1 MRAQETAV
9 RLEDIPSCFEG
20 IIPAAI
26 STVAP
31 DGTPNVTYI
40 SVVQRIDSDH
50 VALSRQ
56 FFKKTDDNTR
66 VNPYAQVCLLEP
78 ETGRLFL
85 LDLVYERT
93 ETEGPLFERMRT
105 KLDAVAAHEG
115 LENVFKLRGTDICR
129 VEACTMLPS
138 VAAAGPPRRDVKI
151 ERVEEFSRHIADV
164 EDMDEL
170 LSTMLRACAELLG
183 YDHVFVMLVDETGK
197 RLYTVASAGFPS
209 SGAGSEVRIGEG
221 MIGLAAERHQ
231 SVRVTHMGREISYS
245 QATRKSAGQEADG
258 VEQAI
263 ALPQLQSVQS
273 QMVSPMLAYRKLVG
287 VLCLQSE
294 VPGAFQAAD
303 ESVAGILA
311 NQVAMAMATLRKTER
326 EAPEAAPDEASGT
339 IEIKHYQEDDSVFL
353 DNEYLIKGVA
363 GGILWRLLRNFQDHG
378 RVEFSNR
385 EIRLD
390 QTLDLP
396 DIKDNLE
403 ARLIL
408 LRKRLEERCDYL
420 RIEKSARGRFRLR
433 VERPLAL
440 VQVAGGG
447 PLTATP
453 ADAGDPTKTPNG
465 NTDQA
470 LPSGTAVI
478 LFTDIVGST
487 ELTERLGD
495 TAFRERARQLDVTLR
510 RLIREGSGVP
520 VEGKLLGDGVLAVF
534 TSARQAIDAALQ
546 CAVAGDSAGLP
557 LHLGLHAG
565 DVIRE
570 RDNVYGGAVNIASR
584 VSSLSAAGE
593 LLVSD
598 IVRGLARTSSE
609 VTFEDRG
616 EQSLRGV
623 GEPIRIWK
631 VNASGRA

>member
-1 MRAQETAV
+1 VRTQDIEV

-20 IIPAAI
+20 VIPAAI
-26 STVAP
+26 STVAD

-40 SVVQRIDSDH
+40 SVVQRVDSEH

-66 VNPYAQVCLLEP
+66 VNPYAQVCLIEP

-105 KLDAVAAHEG
+105 KLDAIAAHEG
-115 LENVFKLRGTDICR
+115 LENVFKLRGTDICL
-129 VEACTMLPS
+129 VEACTMLHS
-138 VAAAGPPRRDVKI
+138 VAAAGPPRRDVRI

-164 EDMDEL
+164 EDMDDL

-183 YDHVFVMLVDETGK
+183 YDHVFVMLVDETGD
-197 RLYTVASAGFPS
+197 RLYTVASAGFPT

-221 MIGLAAERHQ
+221 LIGVAAERHQ
-231 SVRVTHMGREISYS
+231 SVRVTHMARELSYS
-245 QATRKSAGQEADG
+245 HAARESTGQEEGG
-258 VEQAI
+258 VEDVI
-263 ALPQLQSVQS
+263 ALPRLQSVQS
-273 QMVSPMLAYRKLVG
+273 QLVTPMLAYRRLVG

-303 ESVAGILA
+303 ECVAGILA
-311 NQVAMAMATLRKTER
+311 NQVAMAMATLRKTEGEVA
-326 EAPEAAPDEASGT
+326 EAPAALEAET
-339 IEIKHYQEDDSVFL
+339 VEVRHYEEDDSVFL

-363 GGILWRLLRNFQDHG
+363 GGILWRLLRNYDEHG

-433 VERPLAL
+433 VEKPLAL

-447 PLTATP
+447 PLSDTRGTEPARAGGTAVAQHT
-453 ADAGDPTKTPNG
+453 
-465 NTDQA
+465 

-478 LFTDIVGST
+478 LFADIVGST
-487 ELTERLGD
+487 ALTERLGD
-495 TAFRERARQLDVTLR
+495 SGFRERARRLDVALR
-510 RLIREGSGVP
+510 NLIRENGGTP

-534 TSARQAIDAALQ
+534 TSARQAIEAALR
-546 CAVAGDSAGLP
+546 CAQTGDSAGLP
-557 LHLGLHAG
+557 LHVGLHAG

-570 RDNVYGGAVNIASR
+570 HDNVYGGAVNIASR
-584 VSSLSAAGE
+584 VSALAPAGE
-593 LLVSD
+593 VLVSD
-598 IVRGLARTSSE
+598 IVRGLARTSSG
-609 VTFEDRG
+609 VTFEDMG
-616 EQSLRGV
+616 EQLLKGV
-623 GEPIRIWK
+623 GEPVRVWRVGASIR
-631 VNASGRA
+631 N